1 MGKRYGS
8 RDGRGG
14 AVART
19 PLMNGEL
26 ARRHSECVLIGADG
40 ENRGT
45 VGIMEALDAAGEAEC
60 DLVMV
65 GTSGDGVPICRMM
78 DWSKERYRRQKR
90 ERANRRNAQKDVKQM
105 KFRTKIGDGDLEHK
119 MRLVNGFLDDGH
131 KCVLTVMFRGR
142 EASHPE
148 LGEQILMRAVDIAE
162 GHGVMTSAPKLAGR
176 DMSITLSP
184 TRGTRGDVDAL

>member
-8 RDGRGG
+8 RDGMNGTGKRI
-14 AVART
+14 

-40 ENRGT
+40 ENRGM
-45 VGIMEALDAAGEAEC
+45 VGIAEALDAAGEAEC

-65 GTSGDGVPICRMM
+65 GTSGDGIPICRVM
-78 DWSKERYRRQKR
+78 DWSKEQYRRQKR
-90 ERANRRNAQKDVKQM
+90 DRANRRNAQKDVKQM

-148 LGEQILMRAVDIAE
+148 IGEQILMRAVGIAD
-162 GHGVMTSAPKLAGR
+162 GHGVMTSAPRLAGR
-176 DMSITLSP
+176 DMSMTLSP
-184 TRGTRGDVDAL
+184 VSDGRRA

>member
-1 MGKRYGS
+1 MDVTGGS
-8 RDGRGG
+8 RG
-14 AVART
+14 

-26 ARRHSECVLIGADG
+26 ARRHTACVLIGEDG
-40 ENRGT
+40 TNHGRVDTGK
-45 VGIMEALDAAGEAEC
+45 ALDDAVMAGC

-65 GTSGDGVPICRMM
+65 ETGGDGVPICRVM
-78 DWSKERYRRQKR
+78 DWSKEQYRRQKR
-90 ERANRRNAQKDVKQM
+90 DRANRRNAQKDVKQM

-148 LGEQILMRAVDIAE
+148 LGEQILMRAVDIAD

-176 DMSITLSP
+176 DMSMTLSP
-184 TRGTRGDVDAL
+184 TRDKR